1 MGEVL
6 IIGLKRPKTQF
17 PVINCRVNGILHH
30 KKTSAVAS
38 SEKILQHLMV
48 VVKLEPWRDT
58 SYDLGQKE
66 D

>member
-6 IIGLKRPKTQF
+6 ISGLNRPKTQF
-17 PVINCRVNGILHH
+17 PVINRRVNGILHH
-30 KKTSAVAS
+30 KQTSAVAS
-38 SEKILQHLMV
+38 SEKVLQHLMV

-58 SYDLGQKE
+58 SYDFGQKE